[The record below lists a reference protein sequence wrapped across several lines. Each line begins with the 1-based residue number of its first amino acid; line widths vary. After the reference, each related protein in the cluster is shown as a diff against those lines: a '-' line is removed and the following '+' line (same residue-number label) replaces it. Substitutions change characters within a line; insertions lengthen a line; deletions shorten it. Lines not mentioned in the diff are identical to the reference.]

1 MQVYQTPGWYN
12 TRMTVKAHGRRLILE
27 DGKPTGV
34 ILDLDEYA
42 ALLERLDEVDDLE
55 AIRQMQAAD
64 WQTVSFDD
72 YLAGRDDLSD

>member
-1 MQVYQTPGWYN
+1 
-12 TRMTVKAHGRRLILE
+12 MTANPHGRRLILE

-42 ALLERLDEVDDLE
+42 ALLERLDEADDL
-55 AIRQMQAAD
+55 AALRKMTAAD

-72 YLAGRDDLSD
+72 YLAGRDDQSD